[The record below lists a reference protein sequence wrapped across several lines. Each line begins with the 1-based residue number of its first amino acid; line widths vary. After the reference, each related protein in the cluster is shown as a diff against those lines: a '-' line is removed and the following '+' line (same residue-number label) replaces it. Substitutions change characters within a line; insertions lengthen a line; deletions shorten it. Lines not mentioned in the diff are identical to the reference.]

1 MTAGTTRAGR
11 SALRR
16 RATPAALFSL
26 TTGLSALLF
35 SLVPTPQAA
44 LAASHGASHAASLAA
59 SHGASHAA
67 SLAAS
72 RGASHAVS
80 LAASHAAAAL
90 ITAGSFHS
98 CAIESGKAYCWGD
111 NGSGQLGN
119 GSTVGSSVPV
129 AVDTS
134 GVLAGHALTQI
145 TAGGAYTCALD
156 AAGAAYCWGDNGTG
170 QLGDGGTVSKSS
182 VPVAVDTS
190 GMLAGQPLT
199 QITADGYHTCVLDA
213 AGAAYCWGDNGT
225 GQLGDGAAA
234 FDSSVPVA
242 VDTSGV
248 LAGRALTQ
256 ITAGWYDTCALD
268 AAGAAFCWGYN
279 ADGELGDGK
288 AGDSSVPVAVDTSG
302 VPAGQALTQIAAG
315 WIDAC
320 AVDSAGAA
328 YCWGDNGTGQLG
340 DGKASSSSVP
350 VAVDTSGVLAG
361 RAVTQITAGWY
372 DTCAL
377 DAAGA
382 AYCWGYNADG
392 ELGDGKAGDSAV
404 PVAVDTSG
412 VLAGQTLTQISAG
425 TYSACAVDAAGAPY
439 CWGANSWGQ
448 LGDDSATQSLVPVRA
463 GPQPPASVTATPGD
477 STATVSWRVPAS
489 LDTGILTGYTATAIP
504 GGITCTAAK
513 ATTCTITGLTNGT
526 TYRITVVA
534 RSTVG
539 HSGASAAATVTPQ
552 PSAHHH
558 RHHHHRHH
566 HHPHHHHPHR

>member
-1 MTAGTTRAGR
+1 LLA
-11 SALRR
+11 
-16 RATPAALFSL
+16 
-26 TTGLSALLF
+26 TGLSALSF
-35 SLVPTPQAA
+35 SLVPAPQAA
-44 LAASHGASHAASLAA
+44 LAASQAA
-59 SHGASHAA
+59 SHGA
-67 SLAAS
+67 
-72 RGASHAVS
+72 G
-80 LAASHAAAAL
+80 AL

-134 GVLAGHALTQI
+134 GVLAGQVLTQI

-156 AAGAAYCWGDNGTG
+156 GAGAAYCWGDNRSG
-170 QLGDGGTVSKSS
+170 QLGDGGTVSNSS
-182 VPVAVDTS
+182 VPVAVKTS
-190 GMLAGQPLT
+190 GVLAGRTLT
-199 QITADGYHTCVLDA
+199 QITADGYHSCVLDA

-225 GQLGDGAAA
+225 GQLGNGKAS
-234 FDSSVPVA
+234 DSSVPVA

-248 LAGRALTQ
+248 LAGQALTQ

-268 AAGAAFCWGYN
+268 ASGAAYCWGYN

-302 VPAGQALTQIAAG
+302 VLAGRALTQIAAG

-320 AVDSAGAA
+320 AVDTAGAP
-328 YCWGDNGTGQLG
+328 YCWGYNADGELG
-340 DGKASSSSVP
+340 NGKASDSSVP

-361 RAVTQITAGWY
+361 RALTQVTAGWY
-372 DTCAL
+372 SSCAL

-392 ELGDGKAGDSAV
+392 ELGNGSTVGSTV

-412 VLAGQTLTQISAG
+412 VLAGRTLTQVSAG

-448 LGDDSATQSLVPVRA
+448 LGDNAATQSLVPVLA
-463 GPQPPASVTATPGD
+463 GPQAPASVTAIPGD
-477 STATVSWRVPAS
+477 TTATVSWRVPAS
-489 LDTGILTGYTATAIP
+489 LDTGILTGYTATAVP
-504 GGITCTAAK
+504 GGITCTAAM

-526 TYRITVVA
+526 AYSITVVA
-534 RSTVG
+534 RTTVG
-539 HSGASAAATVTPQ
+539 DSGASAAATITPR
-552 PSAHHH
+552 PSDHHH
-558 RHHHHRHH
+558 RHHHHRR
-566 HHPHHHHPHR
+566 PHHRRHRHR

>member
-16 RATPAALFSL
+16 RLTPAALL
-26 TTGLSALLF
+26 LLATGLSALSF
-35 SLVPTPQAA
+35 SLVPAPQAA
-44 LAASHGASHAASLAA
+44 LAASQAA
-59 SHGASHAA
+59 SHGA
-67 SLAAS
+67 
-72 RGASHAVS
+72 G
-80 LAASHAAAAL
+80 AL

-134 GVLAGHALTQI
+134 GVLAGQVLTQI

-156 AAGAAYCWGDNGTG
+156 GAGAAYCWGDNRSG
-170 QLGDGGTVSKSS
+170 QLGDGGTVSNSS
-182 VPVAVDTS
+182 VPVAVKTS
-190 GMLAGQPLT
+190 GVLAGRTLT

-225 GQLGDGAAA
+225 GQLGNGKAS
-234 FDSSVPVA
+234 DSSVPVA

-248 LAGRALTQ
+248 LAGQALTQ

-268 AAGAAFCWGYN
+268 ASGAAYCWGYN

-302 VPAGQALTQIAAG
+302 VLAGRALTQIAAG

-320 AVDSAGAA
+320 AVDTAGAP
-328 YCWGDNGTGQLG
+328 YCWGYNADGELG
-340 DGKASSSSVP
+340 NGKASDSSVP

-361 RAVTQITAGWY
+361 RALTQVTAGWY
-372 DTCAL
+372 SSCAL

-392 ELGDGKAGDSAV
+392 ELGNGSTVGSTV

-412 VLAGQTLTQISAG
+412 VLAGRTLTQVSAG

-448 LGDDSATQSLVPVRA
+448 LGDNAATQSLVPVLA
-463 GPQPPASVTATPGD
+463 GPQAPASVTAIPGD
-477 STATVSWRVPAS
+477 TTATVSWRVPAS
-489 LDTGILTGYTATAIP
+489 LDTGILTGYTATAVP
-504 GGITCTAAK
+504 GGITCTAAM

-526 TYRITVVA
+526 AYSITVVA
-534 RSTVG
+534 RTTVG
-539 HSGASAAATVTPQ
+539 DSGASAAATITPR
-552 PSAHHH
+552 PSDHHH
-558 RHHHHRHH
+558 RHHHHRR
-566 HHPHHHHPHR
+566 PHHRRHRHR

>member
-16 RATPAALFSL
+16 RLTPAALL
-26 TTGLSALLF
+26 LLATGLSALSF
-35 SLVPTPQAA
+35 SLVPAPQAA
-44 LAASHGASHAASLAA
+44 LAASQAA
-59 SHGASHAA
+59 SHGA
-67 SLAAS
+67 
-72 RGASHAVS
+72 G
-80 LAASHAAAAL
+80 AL

-134 GVLAGHALTQI
+134 GVLAGQVLTQI

-156 AAGAAYCWGDNGTG
+156 GAGAAYCWGDNRSG
-170 QLGDGGTVSKSS
+170 QLGDGGTVSNSS
-182 VPVAVDTS
+182 VPVAVKTS
-190 GMLAGQPLT
+190 GVLAGRTLT

-225 GQLGDGAAA
+225 GQLGNGKAS
-234 FDSSVPVA
+234 DSSVPVA

-248 LAGRALTQ
+248 LAGQALTQ

-268 AAGAAFCWGYN
+268 ASGAAYCWGYN

-302 VPAGQALTQIAAG
+302 VLAGRALTQIAAG

-320 AVDSAGAA
+320 AVDTAGAP
-328 YCWGDNGTGQLG
+328 YCWGYNADGELG
-340 DGKASSSSVP
+340 NGKASDSSVP

-361 RAVTQITAGWY
+361 RAITQVTAGWY
-372 DTCAL
+372 SSCAL

-392 ELGDGKAGDSAV
+392 ELGNGSTVGSTV

-412 VLAGQTLTQISAG
+412 VLAGRTLTQVSAG
-425 TYSACAVDAAGAPY
+425 TYSACAVDSAGAPY

-448 LGDDSATQSLVPVRA
+448 LGDNAATQSLAPVLA
-463 GPQPPASVTATPGD
+463 GPQAPASVTAIPGD
-477 STATVSWRVPAS
+477 TTATVSWRVPAS
-489 LDTGILTGYTATAIP
+489 LDTGILSGYTATAVP
-504 GGITCTAAK
+504 GGITCTAAM

-526 TYRITVVA
+526 AYSITVVA
-534 RSTVG
+534 RTTVG
-539 HSGASAAATVTPQ
+539 DSGASAAATITPR
-552 PSAHHH
+552 PSDHHH
-558 RHHHHRHH
+558 RHHHHRR
-566 HHPHHHHPHR
+566 PHHRRHRHR

>member
-16 RATPAALFSL
+16 RVTPAALLSL

-35 SLVPTPQAA
+35 SLVPAPQAA
-44 LAASHGASHAASLAA
+44 LAASHGPSHAASLAA

-67 SLAAS
+67 SLAAPH
-72 RGASHAVS
+72 GASHG
-80 LAASHAAAAL
+80 AAAL

-119 GSTVGSSVPV
+119 GSTAGSSVPV

-134 GVLAGHALTQI
+134 GVLAGRALTQI

-156 AAGAAYCWGDNGTG
+156 AAGAAYCWGDNASG

-190 GMLAGQPLT
+190 GVLAGQTLT

-225 GQLGDGAAA
+225 GQLGDGGTA

-248 LAGRALTQ
+248 LAG
-256 ITAGWYDTCALD
+256 
-268 AAGAAFCWGYN
+268 
-279 ADGELGDGK
+279 
-288 AGDSSVPVAVDTSG
+288 
-302 VPAGQALTQIAAG
+302 QALTQ
-315 WIDAC
+315 
-320 AVDSAGAA
+320 V
-328 YCWGDNGTGQLG
+328 
-340 DGKASSSSVP
+340 
-350 VAVDTSGVLAG
+350 
-361 RAVTQITAGWY
+361 TAGWY

-392 ELGDGKAGDSAV
+392 ELGDGKASDSSVPVAVDTSGLPAGRPLTQIAAGWIDACAVDSAGAAYCWGANGNGQLGDGKAADSSVPVAVDTSGVLAGRPLTQVTAGWYDTCALDAAGAAYCWGYNADGELGDGRPGDSTV

-412 VLAGQTLTQISAG
+412 VLAGQTLTQVSVG

-448 LGDDSATQSLVPVRA
+448 LGDHTATQSLVPVRA
-463 GPQPPASVTATPGD
+463 GPQPPATVTATPGD
-477 STATVSWRVPAS
+477 TTAAVSWRVPAS
-489 LDTGILTGYTATAIP
+489 LDTGILASYTATAVP

-526 TYRITVVA
+526 TYRISVVA
-534 RSTVG
+534 RTTVG
-539 HSGASAAATVTPQ
+539 DSGASAPATVTPR

-558 RHHHHRHH
+558 RHHQHH
-566 HHPHHHHPHR
+566 HHRCHPHRCHPHR

>member
-16 RATPAALFSL
+16 RLTPAALL
-26 TTGLSALLF
+26 LLATGLSALSF
-35 SLVPTPQAA
+35 SLVPAPQAA
-44 LAASHGASHAASLAA
+44 LAASQAA
-59 SHGASHAA
+59 SHGA
-67 SLAAS
+67 
-72 RGASHAVS
+72 G
-80 LAASHAAAAL
+80 AL

-134 GVLAGHALTQI
+134 GVLAGQVLTQI

-156 AAGAAYCWGDNGTG
+156 GAGAAYCWGDNRSG
-170 QLGDGGTVSKSS
+170 QLGDGGTVSNSS
-182 VPVAVDTS
+182 VPVAVKTS
-190 GMLAGQPLT
+190 GVLAGRTLT

-225 GQLGDGAAA
+225 GQLGNGKAS
-234 FDSSVPVA
+234 DSSVPVA

-248 LAGRALTQ
+248 LAGQALTQ

-268 AAGAAFCWGYN
+268 ASGAAYCWGYN

-302 VPAGQALTQIAAG
+302 VLAGRALTQIAAG
-315 WIDAC
+315 WIDAW
-320 AVDSAGAA
+320 AVDTAGAA
-328 YCWGDNGTGQLG
+328 YCWGYNADGELG
-340 DGKASSSSVP
+340 DGKASDSSVP

-361 RAVTQITAGWY
+361 RALTQVTAGWY
-372 DTCAL
+372 SSCAL

-392 ELGDGKAGDSAV
+392 ELGNGSTVGSTV

-412 VLAGQTLTQISAG
+412 VLAGRTLTQVSAG

-448 LGDDSATQSLVPVRA
+448 LGDNAATQSLVPVLA
-463 GPQPPASVTATPGD
+463 GPQAPASVTAIPGD
-477 STATVSWRVPAS
+477 TTATVSWRVPAS
-489 LDTGILTGYTATAIP
+489 LDTGILTGYTATAVP
-504 GGITCTAAK
+504 GGITCTAAM

-526 TYRITVVA
+526 AYSITVVA
-534 RSTVG
+534 RTTVG
-539 HSGASAAATVTPQ
+539 DSGASAAATITPR
-552 PSAHHH
+552 PSDHHH
-558 RHHHHRHH
+558 RHHHHRR
-566 HHPHHHHPHR
+566 PHHRRHRHR

>member
-11 SALRR
+11 STLRR
-16 RATPAALFSL
+16 RLTPAALL
-26 TTGLSALLF
+26 LLATGLSALSF
-35 SLVPTPQAA
+35 SLVPAPQAA
-44 LAASHGASHAASLAA
+44 LAASQAA
-59 SHGASHAA
+59 SHG
-67 SLAAS
+67 
-72 RGASHAVS
+72 
-80 LAASHAAAAL
+80 AAAL

-134 GVLAGHALTQI
+134 GVLAGQVLTQI

-156 AAGAAYCWGDNGTG
+156 GAGAAYCWGDNRSG
-170 QLGDGGTVSKSS
+170 QLGDGATVSNSS
-182 VPVAVDTS
+182 VPVAVKTS
-190 GMLAGQPLT
+190 GVLAGRTLT
-199 QITADGYHTCVLDA
+199 QITADGYHSCVLDA

-225 GQLGDGAAA
+225 GQLGNGKAS
-234 FDSSVPVA
+234 DSSVPVA

-248 LAGRALTQ
+248 LAGQALTQ

-268 AAGAAFCWGYN
+268 ASGAAYCWGYN

-302 VPAGQALTQIAAG
+302 V
-315 WIDAC
+315 
-320 AVDSAGAA
+320 
-328 YCWGDNGTGQLG
+328 
-340 DGKASSSSVP
+340 
-350 VAVDTSGVLAG
+350 LAG
-361 RAVTQITAGWY
+361 RALTQVTAGWY
-372 DTCAL
+372 SSCAL

-392 ELGDGKAGDSAV
+392 ELGNGSTVGSTV

-412 VLAGQTLTQISAG
+412 VLAGRTLTQVSAG

-448 LGDDSATQSLVPVRA
+448 LGDNAATQSLVPVLA
-463 GPQPPASVTATPGD
+463 GPQAPASVTAIPGD
-477 STATVSWRVPAS
+477 TTATVSWRVPAS
-489 LDTGILTGYTATAIP
+489 LDTGILSGYTATAVP
-504 GGITCTAAK
+504 GGITCTAAM

-526 TYRITVVA
+526 AYSITVVA
-534 RSTVG
+534 RTTVG
-539 HSGASAAATVTPQ
+539 DSGASAAATSTPR
-552 PSAHHH
+552 PSDHHH
-558 RHHHHRHH
+558 RHHHHRRHH
-566 HHPHHHHPHR
+566 RPPHHRHLRHR

>member
-16 RATPAALFSL
+16 RLTPAALL
-26 TTGLSALLF
+26 LLATGLSALSF
-35 SLVPTPQAA
+35 SLVPAPQAA
-44 LAASHGASHAASLAA
+44 LAASQAA
-59 SHGASHAA
+59 SHGA
-67 SLAAS
+67 
-72 RGASHAVS
+72 G
-80 LAASHAAAAL
+80 AL

-134 GVLAGHALTQI
+134 GVLASQALTQI
-145 TAGGAYTCALD
+145 TAGDAYTCTLD
-156 AAGAAYCWGDNGTG
+156 AAGAAYCWGNNGNG
-170 QLGDGGTVSKSS
+170 QLGDGGTVSNSS

-190 GMLAGQPLT
+190 GVLAGKTLT
-199 QITADGYHTCVLDA
+199 QIAGDGYHTCVLDA

-225 GQLGDGAAA
+225 GQLGDGGTA

-256 ITAGWYDTCALD
+256 I
-268 AAGAAFCWGYN
+268 
-279 ADGELGDGK
+279 
-288 AGDSSVPVAVDTSG
+288 
-302 VPAGQALTQIAAG
+302 AAG

-320 AVDSAGAA
+320 AVDTAGAA
-328 YCWGDNGTGQLG
+328 YCWGANGNGQLG
-340 DGKASSSSVP
+340 DGKASDSSVP

-361 RAVTQITAGWY
+361 RALTQVTAGWY
-372 DTCAL
+372 SSCAL
-377 DAAGA
+377 DASGA

-392 ELGDGKAGDSAV
+392 ELGNGSTVGSTV

-412 VLAGQTLTQISAG
+412 VLAGRTLTQVSAG

-448 LGDDSATQSLVPVRA
+448 LGDNAATQSLVPVLA
-463 GPQPPASVTATPGD
+463 GPQAPASVTAIPGD
-477 STATVSWRVPAS
+477 TTATVSWRVPAS
-489 LDTGILTGYTATAIP
+489 LDTGILTGYTATAVP
-504 GGITCTAAK
+504 GGITCTAAM

-526 TYRITVVA
+526 AYSITVVA
-534 RSTVG
+534 RTTVG
-539 HSGASAAATVTPQ
+539 DSGASAAATITPR
-552 PSAHHH
+552 PSDHHH
-558 RHHHHRHH
+558 RHHHHRR
-566 HHPHHHHPHR
+566 PHHRRHRHR

>member
-16 RATPAALFSL
+16 RLTPAALL
-26 TTGLSALLF
+26 LLATGLSALSF
-35 SLVPTPQAA
+35 SLVPAPQAA
-44 LAASHGASHAASLAA
+44 LAASQAA
-59 SHGASHAA
+59 SHG
-67 SLAAS
+67 
-72 RGASHAVS
+72 
-80 LAASHAAAAL
+80 AAAL

-134 GVLAGHALTQI
+134 GVLAGQVLTQI

-156 AAGAAYCWGDNGTG
+156 GAGAAYCWGDNRSG
-170 QLGDGGTVSKSS
+170 QLGDGGTVSNSS
-182 VPVAVDTS
+182 VPVAVKSS
-190 GMLAGQPLT
+190 GVLAGRTLT
-199 QITADGYHTCVLDA
+199 QITADGYHSCVLDA

-225 GQLGDGAAA
+225 GQLGNGKAS
-234 FDSSVPVA
+234 DSSVPVA

-248 LAGRALTQ
+248 LAGQALTQ

-268 AAGAAFCWGYN
+268 ASGAAYCWGYN

-302 VPAGQALTQIAAG
+302 VLAGRPLTQIAPG

-320 AVDSAGAA
+320 AVDTAGAA
-328 YCWGDNGTGQLG
+328 YCWGYNADGELG
-340 DGKASSSSVP
+340 DGKASDSSVP

-361 RAVTQITAGWY
+361 RALTQVTAGWY
-372 DTCAL
+372 SSCAL

-392 ELGDGKAGDSAV
+392 ELGNGSTVGSTV

-412 VLAGQTLTQISAG
+412 VLAGRTLTQVSAG

-448 LGDDSATQSLVPVRA
+448 LGDNAATQSLVPVLA
-463 GPQPPASVTATPGD
+463 GPQAPASVTAIPGD
-477 STATVSWRVPAS
+477 TTATVSWRVPAS
-489 LDTGILTGYTATAIP
+489 LDTGILTGYTATAVP
-504 GGITCTAAK
+504 GGITCTAAM

-526 TYRITVVA
+526 AYSITVVA
-534 RSTVG
+534 RTTVG
-539 HSGASAAATVTPQ
+539 DSGASAAATSTPR
-552 PSAHHH
+552 PSDHHH
-558 RHHHHRHH
+558 RHHHHRRHH
-566 HHPHHHHPHR
+566 RRPHHRHR

>member
-16 RATPAALFSL
+16 RFTPAALL
-26 TTGLSALLF
+26 LLATGLSALSF
-35 SLVPTPQAA
+35 SLVPAPQAA
-44 LAASHGASHAASLAA
+44 LAASQAA
-59 SHGASHAA
+59 SHGASHRA
-67 SLAAS
+67 
-72 RGASHAVS
+72 G
-80 LAASHAAAAL
+80 AL

-111 NGSGQLGN
+111 NSSGQLGN

-134 GVLAGHALTQI
+134 GVLAGQALTQI
-145 TAGGAYTCALD
+145 TAGDAYTCTLD
-156 AAGAAYCWGDNGTG
+156 AAGAAYCWGNNGSG
-170 QLGDGGTVSKSS
+170 QLGDGGTVSNSS

-190 GMLAGQPLT
+190 GVLAGKTLT
-199 QITADGYHTCVLDA
+199 QIAGDGYHTCVLDA

-225 GQLGDGAAA
+225 GQLGDGGTA

-248 LAGRALTQ
+248 LAGQALTQ

-279 ADGELGDGK
+279 ADGELGNGKASDSSVPVAVDTSGVLAGRALTQIAAGWIDACAVDAAGAAFCWGSNGNRQLGDGK

-302 VPAGQALTQIAAG
+302 V
-315 WIDAC
+315 
-320 AVDSAGAA
+320 
-328 YCWGDNGTGQLG
+328 
-340 DGKASSSSVP
+340 
-350 VAVDTSGVLAG
+350 LAG
-361 RAVTQITAGWY
+361 RALTQVTAGWY
-372 DTCAL
+372 SSCAL

-392 ELGDGKAGDSAV
+392 ELGNGSTVGSTV

-412 VLAGQTLTQISAG
+412 VLAGRTITQVSAG
-425 TYSACAVDAAGAPY
+425 TYSACAVDSAGAPY

-448 LGDDSATQSLVPVRA
+448 LGDNAATQSLVPVLA
-463 GPQPPASVTATPGD
+463 GPQAPASVTAIPGD
-477 STATVSWRVPAS
+477 TTATVSWRVPAS
-489 LDTGILTGYTATAIP
+489 LDTGILSGYTATAVP
-504 GGITCTAAK
+504 GGITCTAAM

-526 TYRITVVA
+526 TYSITVVA
-534 RSTVG
+534 RTTVG
-539 HSGASAAATVTPQ
+539 DSGASTAATSTPR
-552 PSAHHH
+552 PSDHHH
-558 RHHHHRHH
+558 RHHHHRRHH
-566 HHPHHHHPHR
+566 RRPHHRHHRHR